1 MVGVVEYVLRLT
13 CAWSRYVCAVAQFFL
28 ALPLDGLCFCLD
40 SLDLGFGG
48 IGRGIEVKRLATT
61 LLSVFAV
68 VDIEIKGFVA
78 VTEKAPCEKHLE
90 FVLYLFLRRCFLGH
104 AFLHGG
110 LHNFGHASLAY
121 GIGALHNGGVTFFIA
136 GIGVEFKK
144 FVLALATVID
154 VEIEGLATVL

>member
-13 CAWSRYVCAVAQFFL
+13 CAWPRNVSAVAQFFL
-28 ALPLDGLCFCLD
+28 AFSLYGFCLGFD
-40 SLDLGFGG
+40 ALDLGFGG
-48 IGRGIEVKRLATT
+48 VRRGIEVKRLATT
-61 LLSVFAV
+61 LFAVLSVM
-68 VDIEIKGFVA
+68 DIEIKGFVA
-78 VTEKAPCEKHLE
+78 VAEKAPCEKHLE

-121 GIGALHNGGVTFFIA
+121 GIGALYDGGVTIFIA

-144 FVLALATVID
+144 FVLTLATEID
-154 VEIEGLATVL
+154 VEIKGLATDL